1 MLRRSMT
8 RLSLL
13 SFLGAAACSDGGAGP
28 KLPPCTAAGF
38 QVTLPVVSAYTSID
52 PGTAAGCIV
61 FPAAS
66 ATDSAE
72 YLVVPQLTTGAPGKT
87 SSFRL
92 AGDTIRPALIAPAYS
107 APALDDLA
115 PAERFHAFLR
125 LGDQDHWRSLNPQ
138 VAVPGMMA
146 PARSPAAPAGPPAMG
161 SQRTVK
167 VCARLNCSVF
177 DNVTA
182 TVKALKSNLAIY
194 VDNAAPAGGLDSAA
208 LDTLAAT
215 FETRLYATD
224 TAAFGRESDIDTNS
238 VVMVLMTA
246 TVNKL
251 VSKAECDRQGGAFV
265 AGVFLS
271 AGIGT
276 AVPSPSPLAQ
286 NAKVFS

>member
-161 SQRTVK
+161 SQRTFK
-167 VCARLNCSVF
+167 VCARLNCC
-177 DNVTA
+177 
-182 TVKALKSNLAIY
+182 
-194 VDNAAPAGGLDSAA
+194 AAELLGVRQRDRHGESAQEQSGDLRRQRCAGRRPGLRRARHAGRHVRDE
-208 LDTLAAT
+208 TL
-215 FETRLYATD
+215 R
-224 TAAFGRESDIDTNS
+224 
-238 VVMVLMTA
+238 
-246 TVNKL
+246 
-251 VSKAECDRQGGAFV
+251 DRHGGVRA
-265 AGVFLS
+265 
-271 AGIGT
+271 
-276 AVPSPSPLAQ
+276 
-286 NAKVFS
+286 